1 MLALV
6 GFALLALV
14 ATGLVW
20 VGATA
25 LEGAADRLAIYYGV
39 PAIVQG
45 AVIAAVGSSMPE
57 LVTAVLAPIVHGDF
71 ELGLAVIIGSAIF
84 NVLVIPALATLADP
98 GPLGAT
104 RHLVYKEAQF
114 YLIAVSVFLLALA
127 LAVIYYPIEGPTIQ
141 GQLTPLLAVAL
152 LGVYGLYIFIQYEDM
167 LDHEPVRTAGSI
179 NVWRTWGSFLG
190 GFVLILIGVEGLLRA
205 AIGIGDALGTPSF
218 VWGLTIIAAATSLPD
233 AFVSIRAARAD
244 RSVTSIANV
253 FGSNVFDLLVAVP
266 AGVLAAGV
274 APVDFERLTPL
285 LTVLVAAT
293 ILLFATL
300 RTDYALSRLEAGTL
314 LAAYVAFLTWV
325 ILAAI
330 GAIAGPT

>member
-6 GFALLALV
+6 GFVALAIG
-14 ATGLVW
+14 ATAVVW
-20 VGATA
+20 VGADA
-25 LEGAADRLAIYYGV
+25 LEGAADRLAVYYGV

-45 AVIAAVGSSMPE
+45 AIIAAVGSSMPE
-57 LVTAVLAPIVHGDF
+57 LVTAVLAPVVHGDF
-71 ELGLAVIIGSAIF
+71 ELGLAVIVGSAIF
-84 NVLVIPALATLADP
+84 NILVIPAVATLADP

-114 YLIAVSVFLLALA
+114 YLIAVAVFLLALS
-127 LAVIYYPIEGPTIQ
+127 LAVIYYPVEGDALE
-141 GQLTPLLAVAL
+141 GELTPLLAVGL
-152 LGVYGLYIFIQYEDM
+152 LGLYGLYVFIQYEDTV
-167 LDHEPVRTAGSI
+167 DHPGVRTPGSI
-179 NVWRTWGSFLG
+179 NVWRSWGAFVG

-233 AFVSIRAARAD
+233 AFVSVRAARAD

-285 LTVLVAAT
+285 LGVLIFGT

-300 RTDYALSRLEAGTL
+300 RTDYELTRLEATSL
-314 LAAYVAFLTWV
+314 LATYVAFLAWV
-325 ILAAI
+325 VMAAI
-330 GAIAGPT
+330 GAVPGPT